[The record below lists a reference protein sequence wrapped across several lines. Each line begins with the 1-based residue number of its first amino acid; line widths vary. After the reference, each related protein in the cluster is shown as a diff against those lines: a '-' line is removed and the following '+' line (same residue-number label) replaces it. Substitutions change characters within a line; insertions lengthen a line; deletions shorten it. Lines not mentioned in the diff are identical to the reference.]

1 MARVKMAAAAL
12 SFILMTAGLGFVVR
26 HALAAPQRP
35 NPAPVAAARP
45 PSTPV
50 DRFGDPLP
58 KYARARM
65 GTVRFNEGTFC
76 VRQALYTPDGK
87 SLVTV
92 NGNHGVHVWDVATGR
107 IVRTIGNPE
116 SQFREIAISADGE
129 AMATIEEVPGRL
141 RLWDLASGRE
151 RRRWHGTR
159 EANYHRLTFSP
170 DGKTVAAATT
180 WYNEVFI
187 HLWDTTAPTE
197 RRRRIEGC
205 RRDLW
210 DITFSPDGRT
220 LATASHDPSERAGA
234 DRDTGSIQLWDIASA
249 RELRRFPIEGFGVRS
264 VAFSRDGKRLF
275 AGVTD
280 RTIRVYDL
288 ATGRETAR
296 RLGQEHAIPPRVKGG
311 AIPMAWEEINCLEFS
326 PDGSIL
332 ASTTLGTASAGLRAL
347 AEIHLWDVARGA
359 ELRRIPAHGQW
370 ITSLS
375 FAPDGKTIA
384 STGAEPVIRLW
395 DVATGRAA
403 SPQAGHRSGVYR
415 LIISSADGTLFT
427 SANDGTIR
435 RWDLSTGREL
445 GLVADFLDVISGLA
459 MSPDGQ
465 TLVVGDAIGRR
476 LFLWSVAERRE
487 IRRLPRVPVAE
498 HNYLTSAAFSADG
511 KVVAA
516 DLRVWDVASGKVL
529 ATFRDQQAAN
539 DFTASS
545 IPIFPTPDSRQVITV
560 EKEGIRI
567 WEIASGKEV
576 RWAVRSKIHNRAA
589 ALSPDGRLLATGG
602 VVVRDEERRAVEF
615 DPAIRLWELASGKE
629 VATLEGHEEST
640 RGLAFS
646 PDGKLLASCSGGS
659 QTINDQTVRVW
670 DLTTGRELRRFEG
683 HCGTVNAVVFTPD
696 GRSVVSGSEDATALV
711 WDVSDLK
718 DNSKTDEPL
727 TPESLQARWDEL
739 AGNDA
744 RAAYRAAWAL
754 SVPSAVG
761 FLRDHLKV
769 ATMAETITSPEVL
782 RSLRAITALEHV
794 HTPEA
799 RAVIER
805 LTQGAPD
812 AITTREA
819 KATLERLNRAMGR

>member
-1 MARVKMAAAAL
+1 MVRFNPHIAYRIALRARQGAARRRARERRVAKAALETIARAEAEVPAALRTATVAATMRGTPAAAVAALTKLMLKSLRMARVKMAAAAL
-12 SFILMTAGLGFVVR
+12 SLILMTAGLGSVLR
-26 HALAAPQRP
+26 DALAAPQRP

-65 GTVRFNEGTFC
+65 GTVRFNEGTF

-92 NGNHGVHVWDVATGR
+92 NGNDAVHVWDVATGR
-107 IVRTIGNPE
+107 IVRTIGSPE
-116 SQFREIAISADGE
+116 SQFREIAIAADGE

-197 RRRRIEGC
+197 RRRRIEGS
-205 RRDLW
+205 RPALW
-210 DITFSPDGRT
+210 DIAFSPDGMT

-234 DRDTGSIQLWDIASA
+234 DRDTGSIQLRDIASA
-249 RELRRFPIEGFGVRS
+249 RELLRFPIEGFGVRS
-264 VAFSRDGKRLF
+264 VAFTRDGKRLF

-288 ATGRETAR
+288 ATGRETST

-311 AIPMAWEEINCLEFS
+311 AIPLVREEINCLEFS

-332 ASTTLGTASAGLRAL
+332 ASTTLSTASAGPGAL
-347 AEIHLWDVARGA
+347 AEIHLWDVVRGT

-370 ITSLS
+370 ISSLS

-395 DVATGRAA
+395 DVATGRAV
-403 SPQAGHRSGVYR
+403 SPQAGHRSGVHR
-415 LIISSADGTLFT
+415 LIISPADGTLFT
-427 SANDGTIR
+427 SAYSDGTIR

-445 GLVADFLDVISGLA
+445 GLVADFPGVISGLS

-465 TLVVGDAIGRR
+465 TLVVGDIMSRR

-487 IRRLPRVPVAE
+487 IRRFPRVAVAE
-498 HNYLTSAAFSADG
+498 QNYVNSAAFSADG
-511 KVVAA
+511 KLVAA
-516 DLRVWDVASGKVL
+516 ELRVWDVASGRVL

-545 IPIFPTPDSRQVITV
+545 IPIFPTPDGRQVITV

-567 WEIASGKEV
+567 WEISSGKEV
-576 RWAVRSKIHNRAA
+576 RWAVRSKIHNEAV

-602 VVVRDEERRAVEF
+602 VVVRGEERRAVQF
-615 DPAIRLWELASGKE
+615 DPAIRIWELASGKE

-640 RGLAFS
+640 HGLAFS
-646 PDGKLLASCSGGS
+646 PDGKLLASCSGSS

-683 HCGTVNAVVFTPD
+683 HCGAVNAVAFAPD

-718 DNSKTDEPL
+718 DNSK
-727 TPESLQARWDEL
+727 R
-739 AGNDA
+739 
-744 RAAYRAAWAL
+744 
-754 SVPSAVG
+754 
-761 FLRDHLKV
+761 
-769 ATMAETITSPEVL
+769 
-782 RSLRAITALEHV
+782 
-794 HTPEA
+794 
-799 RAVIER
+799 
-805 LTQGAPD
+805 
-812 AITTREA
+812 
-819 KATLERLNRAMGR
+819 